1 MEEKKTLKIKKPRL
15 IIFALAIAFAIM
27 GFIDLKVNAAES
39 LVEDIPYN
47 EQYCKVSYFTYD
59 YVNKSYR
66 LRDWDLHT
74 PHTRIALYYGD
85 FTDNAHDPDNINNVI
100 QNIGKGYRLCVLR
113 DPNNSMQYWETGSY
127 SEVHYDKNMN
137 VKSSDSHEYGYG
149 NTLSHAESIPTSN
162 PDWKCIGSFKGQEK
176 VENLTIDT
184 NIPIFTD
191 WDSLREY
198 LETGFYDP
206 SGVVID
212 YSQLQTDDTIGTI
225 EKPLMNIIVN
235 EVMENDLLG
244 NATQKIYEVY
254 NYVVWKNTEN
264 LDLQVEIAPFVNVNK
279 GLFDKTFW
287 KQIKGE
293 WENFEILPN
302 GTTTMTQRS
311 DMYYLEE
318 TNSKYTEFLDNVENE
333 YGGLNKEC
341 ELFFAYRFRY
351 IDISTMRAGKWVYVV
366 PSSNGYTSFTEYLD
380 GTKSSYEKIDGV
392 SVETENVEDVN
403 NIKDNIDLE
412 NEFLEKYETT
422 EIDVEDATNWLQS
435 VASFIKGTPSF
446 VGSVMSFLPEP
457 IRYGMYVC
465 LFLGVIASG
474 YAIVKALI

>member
-1 MEEKKTLKIKKPRL
+1 MEEKKTLKIKKPYL

-27 GFIDLKVNAAES
+27 GFIDLKVNAVDGYAVNVQYIKHGYDGSGNEIETRATDLGS
-39 LVEDIPYN
+39 IVSTTPIDAYYYTSYDKPVATTHKYTVFLVN
-47 EQYCKVSYFTYD
+47 EQPMTDNDIQTTLNGTTVYICMFGP
-59 YVNKSYR
+59 VN
-66 LRDWDLHT
+66 
-74 PHTRIALYYGD
+74 AGLYYDGGGYLEPLISGNRYSYD
-85 FTDNAHDPDNINNVI
+85 LNTD
-100 QNIGKGYRLCVLR
+100 
-113 DPNNSMQYWETGSY
+113 Y
-127 SEVHYDKNMN
+127 SDISAFATAL
-137 VKSSDSHEYGYG
+137 SS
-149 NTLSHAESIPTSN
+149 NTLDCEQI
-162 PDWKCIGSFKGQEK
+162 
-176 VENLTIDT
+176 
-184 NIPIFTD
+184 
-191 WDSLREY
+191 
-198 LETGFYDP
+198 
-206 SGVVID
+206 ID

-225 EKPLMNIIVN
+225 EKPLMNIIIN

-293 WENFEILPN
+293 WENFEIFPS

-318 TNSKYTEFLDNVENE
+318 TNSEYIEFLNNVENE